1 MIVRKTLDRHKRRR
15 RLVLLLEE
23 YHRHPA
29 LVTGVGAIG
38 GSGRG
43 SLRHGR
49 RHAQEGST
57 SAARPCSSESAPS
70 MAAVEEAR
78 ALLVAIGRRRV
89 QGQHEP
95 SEAAAGNEFGL

>member
-38 GSGRG
+38 GGGRG
-43 SLRHGR
+43 SPHHGR

-57 SAARPCSSESAPS
+57 IGCAALFIGVGAVDGGSRGSSCPPGRHRA
-70 MAAVEEAR
+70 EEGAGATR
-78 ALLVAIGRRRV
+78 TVRGGGR
-89 QGQHEP
+89 E
-95 SEAAAGNEFGL
+95 